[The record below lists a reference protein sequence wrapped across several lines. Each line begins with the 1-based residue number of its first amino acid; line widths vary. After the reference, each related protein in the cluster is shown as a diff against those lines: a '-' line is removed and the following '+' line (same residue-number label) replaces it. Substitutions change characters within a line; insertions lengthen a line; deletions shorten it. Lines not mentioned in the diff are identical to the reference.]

1 VSTPAIGSTTQSS
14 ATTGTQGTTN
24 RATSTRDLGQDA
36 FMRLLTT
43 QLQNQDPTKP
53 QDNGEFIAQ
62 LATFSQL
69 EKLTTI
75 SVKLDQIGTA
85 LGVTLTDPAA
95 GSGATGDTKSATT
108 GSTGDGKSSSTGNTG
123 TTSTTNGGK

>member
-1 VSTPAIGSTTQSS
+1 VTTSAIGTNTAQGLAATAAQ
-14 ATTGTQGTTN
+14 ATT
-24 RATSTRDLGQDA
+24 RATGTRDLGQDA

-75 SVKLDQIGTA
+75 SDKLDQIGTA
-85 LGVTLTDPAA
+85 LGVTLTDPAT
-95 GSGATGDTKSATT
+95 SGAGKTT
-108 GSTGDGKSSSTGNTG
+108 GASGTTTPSSTGTTG
-123 TTSTTNGGK
+123 TSASTNGGK